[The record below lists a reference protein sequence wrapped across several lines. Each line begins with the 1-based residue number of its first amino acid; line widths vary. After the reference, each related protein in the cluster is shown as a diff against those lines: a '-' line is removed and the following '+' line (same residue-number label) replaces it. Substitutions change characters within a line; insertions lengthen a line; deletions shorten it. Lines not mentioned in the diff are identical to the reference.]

1 MSVLQV
7 AMTTEAATAIPT
19 ETETV
24 TYVLVAAE
32 SKFTVQAFAEGLF
45 SAFGHDPVIHIRG
58 FTGEVSF
65 VPGSFAN
72 ASLEIRVDPN
82 SLAVSE
88 EVKEK
93 DRLEIEQ
100 IMKGEV
106 LESAKYTEIVF
117 ASSNITVNKLAGERC
132 RVRVIGELTLHGVTQ
147 KNLWI
152 SAEATVSED
161 SVRAHGNFSL
171 KQSDFGI
178 KPYSAAGGT
187 IKLKNELKFLFE
199 IIGKKEP

>member
-1 MSVLQV
+1 
-7 AMTTEAATAIPT
+7 MTTEAATALPT

-24 TYVLVAAE
+24 AYVLVAAE

-45 SAFGHDPVIHIRG
+45 SAFGHDPVIHIRS
-58 FTGEVSF
+58 FTGEVRF
-65 VPGSFAN
+65 VPENFAN

-82 SLAVSE
+82 SLAVTE

-106 LESAKYTEIVF
+106 LESTKYNEIVF
-117 ASSNITVNKLAGERC
+117 TSSNITVNKLAGERC

-152 SAEATVSED
+152 SAEATVSVD
-161 SVRAHGNFSL
+161 TLRAHGDFSL

-187 IKLKNELKFLFE
+187 IKLKNELKFLFDIVGE
-199 IIGKKEP
+199 KPA